1 MSTDQD
7 LKLIQVTAAA
17 DLDADAVKFKA
28 ITLAGTIAATPL
40 LAAGI
45 LRHGAKN
52 GEQVSVAYEG
62 VFKAQFGT
70 AVGTVGYPLTVT
82 TSGFVIAASSGGATV
97 GRSISVTA
105 SGDIAKA
112 FFDFKSLGYSTVA

>member
-1 MSTDQD
+1 M
-7 LKLIQVTAAA
+7 IQVTAGA

-28 ITLAGTIAATPL
+28 VTLAGTIAATPL

-52 GEQVSVAYEG
+52 GEQLSVAYEG
-62 VFKAQFGT
+62 VHKAQFGT

-82 TSGFVIAASSGGATV
+82 TSGFVIAASSGGATI
-97 GRSISVTA
+97 GRSIAVTA

>member
-1 MSTDQD
+1 MSTDLD
-7 LKLIQVTAAA
+7 IKLIQVTAGA

-28 ITLAGTIAATPL
+28 VTLAGTIAATPL

-52 GEQVSVAYEG
+52 GEQLSVAYEG
-62 VFKAQFGT
+62 AFKAQFGT

-82 TSGFVIAASSGGATV
+82 TSGFVIAASSGGATI